1 MHSIFREVRA
11 AMSRGECPNLRRCE
25 VLLVVQKRQHLDP
38 FLNTLVSATEND
50 LGGRTAVSVFVDSE
64 RGAAG
69 GGGGDC
75 NNAYRGV
82 PFRVG
87 RANSVSAI
95 KRLGEAARRA
105 EAEAA
110 ESGASSSSLLL
121 SPHVFVCGPPGL
133 AATADTACLKE
144 GVDFHK
150 EVFAF

>member
-1 MHSIFREVRA
+1 
-11 AMSRGECPNLRRCE
+11 MSRGECPNLRRCE

-87 RANSVSAI
+87 RANPVSAI
-95 KRLGEAARRA
+95 KRLGEAARTSRYLSRA
-105 EAEAA
+105 AHYSRTELCSRDARP
-110 ESGASSSSLLL
+110 SY
-121 SPHVFVCGPPGL
+121 VR
-133 AATADTACLKE
+133 
-144 GVDFHK
+144 
-150 EVFAF
+150 